1 MTDILKMINGAAMR
15 GNPQMTTIRQY
26 MNVLKASR
34 NPQAAL
40 EGMMANNPQ
49 LQQVKQIVDK
59 KGGDPM
65 KAFRDMAEENGL
77 DPDEILSMI
86 TG

>member
-1 MTDILKMINGAAMR
+1 M
-15 GNPQMTTIRQY
+15 MTTVRKY
-26 MNVLKASR
+26 MNVLKSAR

-59 KGGDPM
+59 SGGDPM
-65 KAFRDMAEENGL
+65 KAFRDMAEQNGL

-86 TG
+86 SG

>member
-1 MTDILKMINGAAMR
+1 MTDIMKQINGAAMR
-15 GNPQMTTIRQY
+15 GNPMMTTVRKY

-59 KGGDPM
+59 SGGDPM
-65 KAFRDMAEENGL
+65 KAFRDMAEQNGL

>member
-1 MTDILKMINGAAMR
+1 
-15 GNPQMTTIRQY
+15 MTTIRQY

-49 LQQVKQIVDK
+49 LQQVKQIVDR